1 MKCVDERKNQKENVF
16 AQKLRQKKW
25 SKKIKNNKIKE
36 LYFNYFKLN
45 VQTKEIKIKIKDNN
59 IYFLI
64 IYFEL

>member
-1 MKCVDERKNQKENVF
+1 MKEKTRKKNVF